1 MITLIVE
8 IAIVGF
14 IDYQI
19 DVATLA
25 IELKGG
31 KISQNIFAMYS
42 LEKVARAG
50 FVCVAYFLLNPLM
63 LLLLI
68 KYVLWVP
75 DIQYLW
81 LFAIYGYSFTIFI
94 ITTAL
99 NVVPIDWLRWVFLGI
114 SGLVSLFFIFSE
126 MYALIKYKL
135 EQGFCKF
142 LFVCLFLTASHFVFI
157 VALRKYFLT

>member
-1 MITLIVE
+1 MLTLIVE
-8 IAIVGF
+8 VAIVGF

-19 DVATLA
+19 DIATFALD
-25 IELKGG
+25 LKNGRFPTTF
-31 KISQNIFAMYS
+31 ITYS
-42 LEKVARAG
+42 LLKVARAA
-50 FVCVAYFLLNPLM
+50 FVLIAYFILNPLM

-99 NVVPIDWLRWVFLGI
+99 NVVPIDWMKWVFLSV
-114 SGLVSLFFIFSE
+114 SGVVSLFFIFSE
-126 MYALIKYKL
+126 MYALIKHRL
-135 EQGFCKF
+135 SQGFCKF
-142 LFVCLFLTASHFVFI
+142 LFVCLFLTASHAVFI
-157 VALRKYFLT
+157 IALRKYFLT